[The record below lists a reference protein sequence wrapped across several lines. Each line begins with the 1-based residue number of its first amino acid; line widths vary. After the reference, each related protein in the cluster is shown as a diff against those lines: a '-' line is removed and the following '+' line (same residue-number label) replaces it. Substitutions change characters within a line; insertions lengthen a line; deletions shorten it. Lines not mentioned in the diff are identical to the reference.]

1 MKVRDV
7 MTRCAISVPAD
18 ASVLQ
23 AGELMVRHDISGLP
37 VTDAN
42 GHLVGIVTER
52 DFLRPAGTST
62 VFRRPRWLQLIT
74 GQSMPPAEPERLRE
88 RRIADVMTREPA
100 TVGEDTALEEVVRIM
115 DSRRIKRLPV
125 LRDGQLVGI
134 ISRGDLLRALVQ
146 SIRISS
152 EAVIAQEAARS
163 RVTELERQ
171 SWLQRMRPNH

>member
-1 MKVRDV
+1 MKVWDI

-52 DFLRPAGTST
+52 DFLRTARTST
-62 VFRRPRWLQLIT
+62 GFRRPRWLQLLT
-74 GQSMPPAEPERLRE
+74 GQSMPPAEPERLCE

-115 DSRRIKRLPV
+115 DSRRHQTAASSARRTIGRYH
-125 LRDGQLVGI
+125 Q
-134 ISRGDLLRALVQ
+134 SRRF
-146 SIRISS
+146 
-152 EAVIAQEAARS
+152 AARTRAKHSDKFRGGESAGSCALS
-163 RVTELERQ
+163 RDRARAAILAAADAA
-171 SWLQRMRPNH
+171 